1 MAIRIMIVDD
11 HHVVRRGL
19 VYFLETMEDLKVV
32 AEACDG
38 MEAIELFKKERPD
51 VVIMDLDM
59 PKMDGMEC
67 TKKLKEID
75 EEAIILVLTSFT
87 DQDHVIPALEA
98 GASGYQLKDI
108 EPEQLAET
116 IRAVFHG
123 ESRLHEK
130 VTKHVLTRVS
140 TSFVSEQDRLQKL
153 TGRERDVL
161 IEVTK
166 GRSNKEI
173 AKELFISE
181 KTVKTHMSN
190 ILAKLELAD
199 RTQAAVFAIKHK
211 LRKR

>member
-1 MAIRIMIVDD
+1 MTIRIMIVDD

-19 VYFLETMEDLKVV
+19 VYFLESMEDLKVV
-32 AEACDG
+32 AEASNG
-38 MEAIELFKKERPD
+38 MEAIELFEKERPD

-67 TKKLKEID
+67 TKKLKELD
-75 EEAIILVLTSFT
+75 ESAIVLVLTSFT

-116 IRAVFHG
+116 IRAVYGG

-140 TSFVSEQDRLQKL
+140 PNFTSEQARLQRL

-161 IEVTK
+161 VEVTK

-173 AKELFISE
+173 AQELYISE

-199 RTQAAVFAIKHK
+199 RTQAAVFALKHNVK
-211 LRKR
+211 KR